1 MNKKYYTTSFK
12 QELALREKPIH
23 TVQLQID
30 SLKVFMSALGYVIA
44 NVEHFKIAGLSGF
57 EYIGN
62 HDIHF
67 PQFISFQ
74 DAQRLHNGVM
84 YRQVGNDFIDVL
96 DFKFKLH
103 IPYHVWSKALR
114 SKLVEQVKL
123 QKLKKAPYVKV
134 QSHYVKLVD

>member
-1 MNKKYYTTSFK
+1 MNKGYYTNMFEMEVAMRQQPVNST
-12 QELALREKPIH
+12 
-23 TVQLQID
+23 QLQLD
-30 SLKVFMSALGYVIA
+30 SLKVFMSALGYVTA
-44 NVEHFKIAGLSGF
+44 NVENCKIVGLGGF
-57 EYIGN
+57 EYIDN
-62 HDIHF
+62 YDIHF
-67 PQFISFQ
+67 PKFISFQ
-74 DAQRLHNGVM
+74 DAQRLHNGIS

-103 IPYHVWSKALR
+103 IPSHVWSKSLR